1 MSLLRGQ
8 CRSRQSLLDSRL
20 GRMRSVH
27 LRNVAAGRQLP
38 LSGLGRPVPLSR
50 VVASQSLVDGSCQLG
65 QAPPW

>member
-1 MSLLRGQ
+1 M
-8 CRSRQSLLDSRL
+8 
-20 GRMRSVH
+20 H

-50 VVASQSLVDGSCQLG
+50 EVASQSLVDGSCQLG